1 MTSTK
6 LYHLDKGL
14 REALGS
20 SFWQIVL
27 VLRDSRKSLQ
37 GLQVLGTDRS
47 LALLRTESSHVRP
60 AKCHLCLGTSSLVHH
75 QPPARK
81 SRGWN

>member
-37 GLQVLGTDRS
+37 GLQVLGTD
-47 LALLRTESSHVRP
+47 
-60 AKCHLCLGTSSLVHH
+60 
-75 QPPARK
+75 
-81 SRGWN
+81 